1 MKLERYFLSLSLA
14 GFLFANPTRGLASD
28 NLPQP
33 IIPESSTVEK
43 KIQKFPADESAQQKN
58 PAASFELAALDY
70 CYAGS
75 MVDPVTGEVVDL
87 FVLCAE
93 DRIEQSLDIG

>member
-33 IIPESSTVEK
+33 IDPESNAVEK
-43 KIQKFPADESAQQKN
+43 KSQHFPMESAPQGI
-58 PAASFELAALDY
+58 PTESSELAALDY